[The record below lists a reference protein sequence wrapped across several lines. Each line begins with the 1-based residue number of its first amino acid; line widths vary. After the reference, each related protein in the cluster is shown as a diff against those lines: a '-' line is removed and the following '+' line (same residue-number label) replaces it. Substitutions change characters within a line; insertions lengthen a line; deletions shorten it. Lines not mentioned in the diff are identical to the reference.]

1 MRYNKNKKTKKY
13 GKKYRKNH
21 NFSRKVKKMNG
32 GTVFSK
38 PITSNPIMT
47 NVEKGHEFNVQSIDL
62 ANLIDN
68 TKFAISSEE
77 TRYYL
82 NGIFLHVPEANKEN

>member
-1 MRYNKNKKTKKY
+1 MDDYP
-13 GKKYRKNH
+13 
-21 NFSRKVKKMNG
+21 V
-32 GTVFSK
+32 
-38 PITSNPIMT
+38 MT
-47 NVEKGHEFNVQSIDL
+47 NVEKGHEFIVQSIDL

-82 NGIFLHVPEANKEN
+82 NGIFLHAPQSNKV